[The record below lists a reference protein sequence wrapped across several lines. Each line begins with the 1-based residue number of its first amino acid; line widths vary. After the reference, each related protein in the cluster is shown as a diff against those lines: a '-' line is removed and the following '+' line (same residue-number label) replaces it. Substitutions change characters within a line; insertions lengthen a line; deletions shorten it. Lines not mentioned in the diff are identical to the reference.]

1 MEEIKIIVS
10 EEEGATRLDALCAAH
25 GGDHSREYIK
35 KRIAAGDVTV
45 NGQIKKASHRVTA
58 GEEVVL
64 TIPEPE
70 TYTVEAENIP
80 LDIIYEDS
88 DLLVVNKPKGM
99 VVHPAPGNYTGTLV
113 NALMY
118 HTVDLSGINGV
129 NRPGIIHRIDK
140 DTTGLLMVAK
150 NDLAHQGLSVQ
161 LKDHS
166 ITRQYR
172 ALAKGIV
179 KADSGTM
186 DMPLGRHPKD
196 RIRMAV
202 MKERGQGREAIT
214 HFKVVSRYTRGY
226 TLLTFRLETGRTHQI
241 RVHMA
246 AIGHPIAGD
255 ELYRGDKGNA
265 FKTHGQCLHA
275 EKLGFIHPRTGEYME
290 FNAPLPPYFTA
301 ILRGLGESY

>member
-226 TLLTFRLETGRTHQI
+226 TLLTFRLETGRTQKPGAPTKYGYTWPPSVTPLPGMSCTGGI
-241 RVHMA
+241 RAMPLKPTA
-246 AIGHPIAGD
+246 
-255 ELYRGDKGNA
+255 NA
-265 FKTHGQCLHA
+265 STQKSWALSTPAPGSTWSLTPPC
-275 EKLGFIHPRTGEYME
+275 PRTLQP
-290 FNAPLPPYFTA
+290 F
-301 ILRGLGESY
+301 